1 MTLRFGE
8 HLNNYEGSWA
18 RAKACRLLRAAA
30 VSQVQ
35 PVSLQPLPDG
45 LDERGSV
52 GFGGTS
58 KIMSVVYSSVD
69 LHKGCKL
76 ECFIIAN
83 RSHS

>member
-18 RAKACRLLRAAA
+18 RAKACPLLRAAA
-30 VSQVQ
+30 ASQVQ

-58 KIMSVVYSSVD
+58 VVYSSVD